1 MISACFGL
9 LSLRTL
15 RISKLFTVIGYSS
28 DLLQQRQLCLT
39 RLTDSMF
46 QVTYC
51 VGGTTVDMIAAAH
64 GLQRIKYQ
72 TQRKVYSEKSLSRHI
87 QYIKKQQEQKFT
99 FLEAVPVSIWEK
111 KTIYIKCWW

>member
-1 MISACFGL
+1 M
-9 LSLRTL
+9 
-15 RISKLFTVIGYSS
+15 
-28 DLLQQRQLCLT
+28 
-39 RLTDSMF
+39 
-46 QVTYC
+46 
-51 VGGTTVDMIAAAH
+51 DMIAAAH

-111 KTIYIKCWW
+111 KKHLYKVLVVNTFAVKSYIPQDKGSSRSLHQLAHNM